1 VINPNDIRSALEQQF
16 NAFNAANPVTIDG
29 VYDDEEMDVVREN
42 TAYMPQIGRPYQRTH
57 LLPADTQQPEKGG
70 NGVTLESGIF
80 QIDLNYPV
88 GGGAGDAAARAH
100 LVRQYFKRT
109 SVISFNGVTVQVREV
124 PSIKPASTGSDW
136 YKLVVSVPYFV
147 YG

>member
-88 GGGAGDAAARAH
+88 GGGAGDAAARAQANERH
-100 LVRQYFKRT
+100 LFQWCDRAGARSAKHQT
-109 SVISFNGVTVQVREV
+109 SVNR
-124 PSIKPASTGSDW
+124 
-136 YKLVVSVPYFV
+136 
-147 YG
+147 